1 MRSSQVTIKDI
12 ASQLG
17 ISPSTV
23 SRALKDHPDIS
34 ERTKKA
40 VKELANILG
49 YKPNE
54 IALSLRTSKTN
65 IIGLIIP
72 EIEHHFFSSVINGIE
87 AVASLNGYNV
97 MIFQSN
103 EKYTREVIN
112 TQTLLS
118 HRVDGVLLSVSKETQ
133 NYSHMENLIKNSIPI
148 VLFDRVIDE
157 LPVDKVIVDD
167 YRGAYEA
174 TEHMIQKGCKKII
187 HLASQD
193 KLSVG
198 MQRRRGYTDAMI
210 KHKLFKEEYVVHAEN
225 LEESKKAV
233 TNLLNKKYGMDG
245 IFAVN
250 DLSAIG
256 AMQAI
261 RKKGLKIPKD
271 IAVVGFTNSLSGQF
285 TEPALSTVDQQGY
298 KLGEQAAQL
307 LLQRMSSKDMHYT
320 PVTKILG
327 TGLVV
332 RASSSK

>member
-17 ISPSTV
+17 VSPSTV
-23 SRALKDHPDIS
+23 SRALKNHPDIS
-34 ERTKKA
+34 KRTKKA
-40 VKELANILG
+40 VQELANILG

-87 AVASLNGYNV
+87 AVVSLNGYNV

-118 HRVDGVLLSVSKETQ
+118 HRVDGVLCSVSKETQ
-133 NYSHMENLIKNSIPI
+133 NYSHMENLIKNSIPV
-148 VLFDRVIDE
+148 VLFDRIIDD

-167 YRGAYEA
+167 YRGAYES
-174 TEHMIQKGCKKII
+174 TEHLIQKGCRNII
-187 HLASQD
+187 HLAAND
-193 KLSVG
+193 KVSVG
-198 MQRRRGYTDAMI
+198 MQRQRGFMEAMK
-210 KHKLFKEEYVVHAEN
+210 KHKLFHKDCIVYADTFQDA
-225 LEESKKAV
+225 KKAMNSILARKV
-233 TNLLNKKYGMDG
+233 LPDG

-250 DLSAIG
+250 DLAAIA
-256 AMQAI
+256 AMQVVK
-261 RKKGLKIPKD
+261 KKGLKIPSD
-271 IAVVGFTNSLSGQF
+271 IAFVGFTNSISSQF

-327 TGLVV
+327 TSLT
-332 RASSSK
+332 RKIHH